1 MGHAR
6 QRWRACAG
14 RDVTGQRPLWEPLTH
29 TVEVVY
35 RSTLSRRHLLWN
47 WRRQMIAAGGHLDA
61 IDANGRQL
69 ASQTC
74 EDVQRM
80 SQWLLLRCW
89 KMQMQH
95 DTNEEGVPRC
105 PGATCATWRPCTRCA
120 SEGCPAGRAGAIID
134 GDACVRTQDMY
145 REELSLYRNVHMC
158 PSSPNSLVA
167 LTVPVTSLL
176 LTLAASSSQLT
187 GNTPPPR
194 NPLFMCS
201 FMSLKKKLHTLGIQ
215 RRQ

>member
-6 QRWRACAG
+6 QLWRACAG
-14 RDVTGQRPLWEPLTH
+14 RGVTGQWPLWEPLTH

-35 RSTLSRRHLLWN
+35 RSTLSRRHLLWS
-47 WRRQMIAAGGHLDA
+47 WRWQMIAAGGHLNA
-61 IDANGRQL
+61 IAADGRQL

-74 EDVQRM
+74 EDVQRI
-80 SQWLLLRCW
+80 SQRLLLRRW

-105 PGATCATWRPCTRCA
+105 PGP
-120 SEGCPAGRAGAIID
+120 PAPRGGLARAAFLKAVLLGGAGARID
-134 GDACVRTQDMY
+134 GDARVRTQDMY

-158 PSSPNSLVA
+158 PSSPNSLA
-167 LTVPVTSLL
+167 APRVPATSLL

-187 GNTPPPR
+187 GKTTPPRTP
-194 NPLFMCS
+194 FSDVHSC
-201 FMSLKKKLHTLGIQ
+201 H
-215 RRQ
+215 